1 MYETSARCVDFPFLA
16 LLHGPPSLHF
26 YLPPSRYHPVRR
38 QNHTRSTFL
47 LPLSGRNLAS
57 CPARLL
63 APLIIISIFLGIIAF
78 SSVGLVPSF
87 NLPPI
92 NIPELEINRGSRSLV
107 SSAAEFLPWRTLN
120 NMTEAVL
127 AAVEGEECRPW
138 LVCESG
144 RLAEGRT
151 TALSLMEL
159 LAPRKYQ
166 QEVRIFKDSALLR
179 TSCDKY
185 KCSSFKK
192 PARWVAGANFSRQ
205 GDISSLN
212 TGSRSLT
219 FADFLIYEFLD
230 QHRVVFPSCLD
241 ATPPLQRFMTRFE
254 SLESIR
260 EYMAGPTFMTAPLFS
275 KYSAYEIEQRAKKMT

>member
-1 MYETSARCVDFPFLA
+1 MLRALVVMVVVLVAMVVEGGTADHVTPSKHSKLRIRRDYGMTNDPVMNDPQPADDSGFYYYYYPVEDDIKGKEKYKDDLYYKDDKDYKCSAEK
-16 LLHGPPSLHF
+16 
-26 YLPPSRYHPVRR
+26 
-38 QNHTRSTFL
+38 
-47 LPLSGRNLAS
+47 
-57 CPARLL
+57 LL

-107 SSAAEFLPWRTLN
+107 SSAAEFLPWGTLN

-192 PARWVAGANFSRQ
+192 PACV
-205 GDISSLN
+205 L
-212 TGSRSLT
+212 
-219 FADFLIYEFLD
+219 
-230 QHRVVFPSCLD
+230 
-241 ATPPLQRFMTRFE
+241 LQAMGGRC
-254 SLESIR
+254 
-260 EYMAGPTFMTAPLFS
+260 
-275 KYSAYEIEQRAKKMT
+275 